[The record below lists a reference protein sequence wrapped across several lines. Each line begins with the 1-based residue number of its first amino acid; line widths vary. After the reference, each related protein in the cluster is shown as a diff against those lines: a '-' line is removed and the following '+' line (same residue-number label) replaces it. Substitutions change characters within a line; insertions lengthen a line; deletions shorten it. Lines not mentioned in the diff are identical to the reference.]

1 MKRTIAIT
9 LTALLLWLGSCNDR
23 AEGVLSEKQ
32 MVDLLVDI
40 HKSEAVMA
48 LNYNQ
53 YPNDKSRQGVREA
66 VYMRH
71 HTNQAQ
77 FDTSLV
83 WYGNHIDDY
92 MKIYDQVI
100 ERLNTENEQI
110 KALIAEDNSQV
121 LTSPG
126 DTVDIWKQ
134 GRIHTF
140 NAAKNENLLTFDI
153 TSDENFSPRDRF
165 ILDIHVINAPRNG
178 AKPQMYLAVRHNQQ
192 NIHYNHAEIRSD
204 GWTTLKI
211 QSDSATRMENI
222 YGYILLPRRPDKHVM
237 YVDSIRLLRIH
248 EKPGMPQYTYNI
260 IETLPARITKRP
272 GIKEK
277 NKTSNRTESDKPRI
291 KKLKFSPKTPQ

>member
-9 LTALLLWLGSCNDR
+9 LAALLLLLGSCNDR

-32 MVDLLVDI
+32 MVDLLIDI

-48 LNYNQ
+48 LNYNR

-71 HTNQAQ
+71 NTTQAQ

-92 MKIYDQVI
+92 MKIYEQVI

-110 KALIAEDNSQV
+110 KALIAEDNSQI
-121 LTSPG
+121 LTAPG

-140 NAAKNENLLTFDI
+140 NAAKSENLLTFDI
-153 TSDENFSPRDRF
+153 TSDENFSPNDRF
-165 ILDIHVINAPRNG
+165 TLDIHVINAPRNG
-178 AKPQMYLAVRHNQQ
+178 AKPQIYLAVRHNMQ
-192 NIHYNHAEIRSD
+192 NIHYNHAEIRND

-222 YGYILLPRRPDKHVM
+222 YGYMLLPRRPDNHVM
-237 YVDSIRLLRIH
+237 YIDSIRLLRIH
-248 EKPGMPQYTYNI
+248 EKPGMPRYPYNI

-272 GIKEK
+272 GIKEEDK
-277 NKTSNRTESDKPRI
+277 ASNQAENDKPRL
-291 KKLKFSPKTPQ
+291 KQFKLSPQNHR